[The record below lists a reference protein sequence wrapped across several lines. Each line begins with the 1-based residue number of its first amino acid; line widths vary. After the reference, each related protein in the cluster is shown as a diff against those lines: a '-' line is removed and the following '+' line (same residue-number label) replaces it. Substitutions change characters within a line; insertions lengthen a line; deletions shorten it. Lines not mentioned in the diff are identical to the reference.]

1 MEEKDLNFNYSECVK
16 SYSSWGTTH
25 YVNICNGAKN
35 DIPWGVA
42 GYFLMFGGVV
52 FILCLIV
59 MIGLLVRTTI
69 DW

>member
-25 YVNICNGAKN
+25 YVNICNGAKS
-35 DIPWGVA
+35 DVPWGVD
-42 GYFLMFGGVV
+42 GYFLMVCGIV
-52 FILCLIV
+52 FIIFVIILLLSCL
-59 MIGLLVRTTI
+59 